1 VIPDGQLESAG
12 SRRATQA
19 RHDVARRAP
28 IDDVSTDKPPVPLEP
43 DGRWQ
48 SMVGTHADLAAHAA
62 TWPTH
67 PKTNE
72 QVVDMLAICR
82 RLFEHTYFVYEF
94 GVVAIVWSVL
104 AVEAALRDRL
114 GEVASDRDGLA
125 KLIGKAEGRGWFK
138 PHEAEALRA
147 GAELR
152 NRLVH
157 AQTYG
162 VFTPGMV
169 AGALETAHLSIAR
182 LYASD

>member
-1 VIPDGQLESAG
+1 VTSLAVRTIEDM
-12 SRRATQA
+12 
-19 RHDVARRAP
+19 
-28 IDDVSTDKPPVPLEP
+28 STDKPPVPLEP

-48 SMVGTHADLAAHAA
+48 FMVGTHADLAAHAA

-72 QVVDMLAICR
+72 QVADMLAICR

-114 GEVASDRDGLA
+114 GEEASDRDGLA

-152 NRLVH
+152 NRLLH

-162 VFTPGMV
+162 VFTPAMV
-169 AGALETAHLSIAR
+169 AGALETAHLSIAQ
-182 LYASD
+182 LYAAE

>member
-1 VIPDGQLESAG
+1 MPG
-12 SRRATQA
+12 SRALEADGRLNL
-19 RHDVARRAP
+19 DVTSLAVRT

-48 SMVGTHADLAAHAA
+48 FMVGTHADLAARAA

-72 QVVDMLAICR
+72 QVADMLAICR

-94 GVVAIVWSVL
+94 GVVAVVWSVL

-114 GEVASDRDGLA
+114 GEEASDRDGLA

-138 PHEAEALRA
+138 QHEAEALRA

-162 VFTPGMV
+162 VFTPAVV
-169 AGALETAHLSIAR
+169 AGALETAHLSIAQ
-182 LYASD
+182 LYAAE